1 MTSVNAEGRV
11 VPLSRRERGRGEG
24 TGDAGMTQMTSE
36 RREFAR
42 ILRKH
47 PTPAEDILWRRL
59 RGSRFHGAKFRRQV
73 PFDRYVA
80 AFYCHAA
87 KLVVDPRTAIR
98 GDGVQHEWFVD
109 YDNGRTEVIENF
121 GVRVLR
127 FANAEVCQDLE
138 SVLSRIREE
147 LRLPFV

>member
-1 MTSVNAEGRV
+1 
-11 VPLSRRERGRGEG
+11 
-24 TGDAGMTQMTSE
+24 MTSE
-36 RREFAR
+36 PHEFAR
-42 ILRKH
+42 ALRKH
-47 PTPAEDILWRRL
+47 LTPAEDILWRRL

-80 AFYCHAA
+80 DFYCHAA
-87 KLVVDPRTAIR
+87 KLVVEL
-98 GDGVQHEWFVD
+98 DGVQHDWFID
-109 YDNGRTEVIENF
+109 YDHGRTDVIENF

-127 FANAEVCQDLE
+127 FTNAEVCNDLE